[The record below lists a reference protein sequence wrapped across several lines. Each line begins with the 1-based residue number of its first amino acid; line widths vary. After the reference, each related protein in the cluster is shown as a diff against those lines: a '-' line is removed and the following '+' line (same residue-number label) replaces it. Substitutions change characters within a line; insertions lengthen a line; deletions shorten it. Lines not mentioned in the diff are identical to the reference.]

1 MDFKKALNIVD
12 SNFESILEIMKLR
25 KTPEE
30 VDSVRGLLLVVNLV
44 IDYYLNREDEELK
57 IPIVYFPVCN
67 AYSQELCEDFICLK
81 FGFYTSQE
89 WKSFISQKIKNNC
102 IYIPSDVKTKK
113 QRDLLK
119 DNHKYEQELSA
130 ILNRSLNESYNNG
143 ITLLYSDNIKRSFDD
158 YNEAQKSWN
167 RKTVNKYWYLSH
179 SISSLRSTSRFSCP
193 LKLVSGDVDEF
204 YNTFIENEKKYR
216 IENIV
221 VFPTKTA
228 DGKYSDFCAEI
239 IQKPYLD
246 DFVNAESGL
255 RNVFFFCFSR
265 KPYRLR
271 RLFDFKQRMKE
282 RIQIFEEDALD
293 FISFTYEESLILNGR
308 KEQKH
313 LILTLGKEEDEIQ
326 IDYETIFDDIT
337 MGLDCYVSRR
347 NEMSLCIPTESHT
360 LYASKLLD
368 ETEADESLLYEIF
381 NINSKLWN
389 ESVDVFL
396 RHFAYH
402 EDLFIVTGNDI
413 ALELKYM
420 FKEFLINNYQARTV
434 SFGTFGDLR
443 GYQENGV
450 YLNDIKQKKIIVVS
464 FRNDY
469 TESIFHKYPNS
480 FDPYCVNPDQQI
492 VEISNYFFMRQY
504 YDWGK
509 YNYGKAIRK
518 ILKSEFRASEMK
530 PALVEYKRPTKKL
543 PNDTHEEEL
552 DRNTNRTTQ
561 QIQVITS
568 DNIRHSYGRSEW
580 MLFEYKNSK
589 GIAPLSDLCDLYESY
604 EDLKIQPLAP
614 LVKLV
619 LKNYIDS
626 EREKDTRS
634 ERIFKEQPAY
644 GLTSEEIASDVQLW
658 KILLQRRV
666 DSSSERI
673 VYQDIM
679 SHFNER
685 YVISFHSFKRWLEP
699 DYGIPRARKMQKYLV
714 EDYLGIKPPYINL
727 IRRIKERTKS
737 NTESITISIR
747 HFLNIAL
754 LSNDYKNVYL
764 ALSEETKDLLDI
776 TNVKDV
782 IEIVSDIK
790 DRIQFESIKRIE
802 Q

>member
-1 MDFKKALNIVD
+1 MDFNKALNIVD

-30 VDSVRGLLLVVNLV
+30 VDSVRGLLFTVNLV
-44 IDYYLNREDEELK
+44 IDYYLNRENEELK

-67 AYSQELCEDFICLK
+67 AYSQELCEDFVCLK
-81 FGFYTSQE
+81 FGLYTSQE
-89 WKSFISQKIKNNC
+89 WKSFISQKIKKDH
-102 IYIPSDVKTKK
+102 IYFPPDIKTKK
-113 QRDLLK
+113 QRDLHR
-119 DNHKYEQELSA
+119 DNHKYEQKLSA
-130 ILNRSLNESYNNG
+130 ILSRSLNEYYSNAL
-143 ITLLYSDNIKRSFDD
+143 TLLYSDNIQKNFDD
-158 YNEAQKSWN
+158 YNDAQKSWN
-167 RKTVNKYWYLSH
+167 RKTLNKYWYLSH
-179 SISSLRSTSRFSCP
+179 SISNLNSTSKSSCP
-193 LKLVSGDVDEF
+193 LKLVPCDVDEF
-204 YNTFIENEKKYR
+204 YNIFIKNEKKYR

-228 DGKYSDFCAEI
+228 DGRYSDFCSEI

-265 KPYRLR
+265 KPYKLR

-293 FISFTYEESLILNGR
+293 FISFTYEESLILNGK

-313 LILTLGKEEDEIQ
+313 LVITLGKEEDEIQ

-337 MGLDCYVSRR
+337 MGLDRYVSRR

-360 LYASKLLD
+360 IYTSKLLD
-368 ETEADESLLYEIF
+368 ETEVDESILHEIF
-381 NINSKLWN
+381 NINNRLWN

-396 RHFAYH
+396 RHFAYYD
-402 EDLFIVTGNDI
+402 DLFIVTGNDI

-420 FKEFLINNYQARTV
+420 FKDLLINNYQARTV
-434 SFGTFGDLR
+434 SFGTFENLR
-443 GYQENGV
+443 GYQVNGV
-450 YLNDIKQKKIIVVS
+450 YLNDIKQKKIIVMS

-480 FDPYCVNPDQQI
+480 FDPFCVNPDQKI

-504 YDWGK
+504 YNWGK

-530 PALVEYKRPTKKL
+530 PDLVEYKRPTKNL
-543 PNDTHEEEL
+543 PDDTREEEL
-552 DRNTNRTTQ
+552 DRNTNRPIQ
-561 QIQVITS
+561 QIQVISS

-580 MLFEYKNSK
+580 MLYEYKNSK

-604 EDLKIQPLAP
+604 EDLKLQPLAP

-619 LKNYIDS
+619 IKYYIDS
-626 EREKDTRS
+626 ERDKDTRS
-634 ERIFKEQPAY
+634 ERLFKEQPTY
-644 GLTSEEIASDVQLW
+644 GLSSEEIASNVQLW
-658 KILLQRRV
+658 KILLQKRV
-666 DSSSERI
+666 DNSSEKN
-673 VYQDIM
+673 VYDDIM

-685 YVISFHSFKRWLEP
+685 YIISFHSFKKWLEP

-737 NTESITISIR
+737 DTESIAISIR

-754 LSNDYKNVYL
+754 LSNDYKNIYL
-764 ALSEETKDLLDI
+764 ALSEETKDLLNISNED
-776 TNVKDV
+776 DV
-782 IEIVSDIK
+782 IKIMSDVNN
-790 DRIQFESIKRIE
+790 RIQLESIKKIE

>member
-1 MDFKKALNIVD
+1 MDFNKALNVVD

-30 VDSVRGLLLVVNLV
+30 VDSVRGLLLAVNLV
-44 IDYYLNREDEELK
+44 IDFYLNREDEELK

-67 AYSQELCEDFICLK
+67 TYSQELCEDFVCLK
-81 FGFYTSQE
+81 FGFYTNQE
-89 WKSFISQKIKNNC
+89 WKMFISQKIKKDFV
-102 IYIPSDVKTKK
+102 YIPSDVKTKK
-113 QRDLLK
+113 QRDLLT
-119 DNHKYEQELSA
+119 DNHKYEQKLSA
-130 ILNRSLNESYNNG
+130 ILSRSVNEYYSNG
-143 ITLLYSDNIKRSFDD
+143 LTLLYSDNIQKNFED
-158 YNEAQKSWN
+158 YNDAQKSWN

-179 SISSLRSTSRFSCP
+179 SISALNSTSKFSCP
-193 LKLVSGDVDEF
+193 LKLVPGDVDDF

-216 IENIV
+216 IENVV
-221 VFPTKTA
+221 VFPAKTA
-228 DGKYSDFCAEI
+228 DGRYSDFCSEI

-282 RIQIFEEDALD
+282 RIQIFEEEALD
-293 FISFTYEESLILNGR
+293 FISFTYEESLMLNGR

-313 LILTLGKEEDEIQ
+313 LVMTLGKEEDEIQ

-337 MGLDCYVSRR
+337 MGLDRYVSRR

-368 ETEADESLLYEIF
+368 ETEADESILYEIF

-396 RHFAYH
+396 RHFAYY

-420 FKEFLINNYQARTV
+420 FKDFLINNYQARTV

-443 GYQENGV
+443 GYQVNGL

-480 FDPYCVNPDQQI
+480 FDPFCVNPDQQI
-492 VEISNYFFMRQY
+492 VEISNYFLMRQY

-530 PALVEYKRPTKKL
+530 PTLVEYKRPTKKL
-543 PNDTHEEEL
+543 PDDTREEDL
-552 DRNTNRTTQ
+552 DRNTNRTIQ
-561 QIQVITS
+561 QIQVISS
-568 DNIRHSYGRSEW
+568 DNIRHSFGRSEW
-580 MLFEYKNSK
+580 MLYEYKNSK

-604 EDLKIQPLAP
+604 EDLKLQPLAP
-614 LVKLV
+614 LVRLV

-634 ERIFKEQPAY
+634 ERMFKEQPAY
-644 GLTSEEIASDVQLW
+644 GLSSEEIASDVQLW

-673 VYQDIM
+673 VYDDIM

-737 NTESITISIR
+737 DTESITISIR

-754 LSNDYKNVYL
+754 LSNDYKNIYL

-776 TNVKDV
+776 TNVEDV
-782 IEIVSDIK
+782 IEIVSDINN
-790 DRIQFESIKRIE
+790 RIQFESIKRIE